1 MLDTQQKVSLLS
13 IFHHITFTGMIG
25 LSKVLHTDR
34 KAHHKKK
41 DLQVASVDRA
51 AILIYVQEYFF
62 FA

>member
-13 IFHHITFTGMIG
+13 IFHHIIFTGMIG
-25 LSKVLHTDR
+25 LSKSYTLIGKPTTR
-34 KAHHKKK
+34 KRIS
-41 DLQVASVDRA
+41 QVASVDRA